1 MERYKSFMNDKLA
14 KLLFK
19 QGSKWEDHLHQ
30 IETAHNPVTCAS
42 VACLSS
48 CVGTCP
54 GDTKICSFYSSMFS
68 PSPVPVV
75 GSEAPFAVSLGFL
88 M

>member
-1 MERYKSFMNDKLA
+1 MEHYKSFMNDKLA

-42 VACLSS
+42 VVCLSS
-48 CVGTCP
+48 SVGTCP
-54 GDTKICSFYSSMFS
+54 RDTKICSFYSKVI
-68 PSPVPVV
+68 VPL
-75 GSEAPFAVSLGFL
+75 S
-88 M
+88 